1 MTQESTSGSKNHHF
15 AKRYG
20 FTGSMNRQ
28 DRPLL
33 CANVK
38 LSVGNPAGKG
48 YPIWISFPGLKE
60 SIDAEVWLE
69 RGRRVS
75 VGERF
80 ATLNSDRQYYRSI
93 RLDDSEVEF
102 DLCIRPVHSENWL
115 WRKRLPVLHPSIH
128 SRFAVTSATD
138 WQYKYVPK
146 WNGLRGI
153 GRPHLAA
160 RAWYSDPIPVLYSHN
175 LDDSRD
181 ETEFAEAGSLGGCL
195 IEMIHPIPGVH
206 LRHALIKS
214 SLIIGS
220 NPELCQIAFPKAA
233 RNGVKDRHI
242 RIMYIDGGLWVEPY
256 DRTCTLQID
265 GNPLYPNQLAPLTN
279 QTTLR
284 LGKSFILSCTS
295 IYQYHLP

>member
-1 MTQESTSGSKNHHF
+1 MTQESTSGSKNHRF

-115 WRKRLPVLHPSIH
+115 WRKRLPVLHPSILDLQLRPLLIGNTN
-128 SRFAVTSATD
+128 SS
-138 WQYKYVPK
+138 P
-146 WNGLRGI
+146 NGT
-153 GRPHLAA
+153 A
-160 RAWYSDPIPVLYSHN
+160 
-175 LDDSRD
+175 
-181 ETEFAEAGSLGGCL
+181 FGG
-195 IEMIHPIPGVH
+195 
-206 LRHALIKS
+206 
-214 SLIIGS
+214 
-220 NPELCQIAFPKAA
+220 
-233 RNGVKDRHI
+233 
-242 RIMYIDGGLWVEPY
+242 
-256 DRTCTLQID
+256 
-265 GNPLYPNQLAPLTN
+265 
-279 QTTLR
+279 
-284 LGKSFILSCTS
+284 
-295 IYQYHLP
+295 